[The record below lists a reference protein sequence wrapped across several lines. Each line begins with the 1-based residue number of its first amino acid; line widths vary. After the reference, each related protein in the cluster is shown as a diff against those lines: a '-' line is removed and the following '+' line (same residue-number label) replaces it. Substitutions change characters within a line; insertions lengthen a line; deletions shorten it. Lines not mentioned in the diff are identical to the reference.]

1 MTVQRTK
8 RTILVGTDG
17 SPNSHRASAWA
28 IEHAHAGDTV
38 VLIHAWQP
46 FVYGVDMP
54 MAYTI
59 DESGPRTVLEEE
71 LARFATLAS
80 DHQVALDGRLV
91 QGDARAALVAADAD
105 LIVVGARG
113 HTGLAG
119 VILGSVADYVTRHST
134 VPVVVVPDP
143 SGS

>member
-1 MTVQRTK
+1 MSVQRTK
-8 RTILVGTDG
+8 RTIVVGTDG

-28 IEHAHAGDTV
+28 IEQAHTGDTV

-59 DESGPRTVLEEE
+59 DESGPRTLLDEER
-71 LARFATLAS
+71 ARFSTLAS
-80 DHQVALDGRLV
+80 DHQVALEARLV
-91 QGDARAALVAADAD
+91 QGDARAAIVAADAD
-105 LIVVGARG
+105 LVVVGARG

-119 VILGSVADYVTRHST
+119 VVLGSVADYVTRHAKA
-134 VPVVVVPDP
+134 PVVVVPDP
-143 SGS
+143 GNS